1 MASSALLVRFERNGD
16 ALWARVAGEGTL
28 ANTLS
33 YWQLVL
39 DEITRERPAGGLFL
53 VDELEGP
60 PLAEGQ
66 WRELVAAMRGRG
78 LEGLRIAH
86 VKPRGLE
93 RLEYCEMYARE
104 AGLDARAF
112 DHERTA
118 EIWLRYGAT

>member
-1 MASSALLVRFERNGD
+1 MAAPALMVRFERKWGT
-16 ALWARVAGEGTL
+16 LWVQVAGESTL

-33 YWQLVL
+33 YWQAIL
-39 DEITRERPAGGLFL
+39 DEILRERPPGGLLL
-53 VDELEGP
+53 VDELEGV
-60 PLAEGQ
+60 PLSEGQ

-93 RLEYCEMYARE
+93 KLEYCEMNARE

-112 DHERTA
+112 DHERAA
-118 EIWLRYGAT
+118 EIWLRYGET